1 LTPETRQRIKRGL
14 GPLLPVVQKV
24 LHGGRTLWNSRA
36 VLSIRIAAGRAGY
49 AVPAAI
55 RIARRRPKPP
65 LRALRRYEFDA
76 LVQRAPY
83 YRSRWDY
90 LSSAGRIANALI
102 ARHGLRTA
110 LELGPHLR
118 PVIVGSDAMD
128 RLSQAELQSEGR
140 VFVHD
145 ATTIPWPFDDKQ
157 YDVFVALQ
165 VFEHLGDQQAAV
177 FREVRRI
184 AKHAEISVPIDWVMD
199 DPLNCHHRISNE
211 MALSW
216 FAPVVPTRIAVG
228 NGGRRTRL
236 IYVFENLEA

>member
-1 LTPETRQRIKRGL
+1 LTRETRERIKRGL

-24 LHGGRTLWNSRA
+24 LQVVRASWNSRA
-36 VLSIRIAAGRAGY
+36 VLSIRIAVGRAGY

-55 RIARRRPKPP
+55 RIARRRPEPP
-65 LRALRRYEFDA
+65 IRALRRYEFDA

-83 YRSRWDY
+83 YRPRWRY
-90 LSSAGRIANALI
+90 LSSVGRIANALI

-128 RLSQAELQSEGR
+128 RHSQTELQSEGR
-140 VFVHD
+140 VYVHD

-157 YDVFVALQ
+157 YDLFVALQ

-199 DPLNCHHRISNE
+199 DPRNCHHRISNE
-211 MALSW
+211 MALAW
-216 FAPVVPTRIAVG
+216 FAPVVPTRIAIG

-236 IYVFENLEA
+236 IYVFENLEP